1 MRIGFAI
8 ASHRNVDELVAL
20 LEELNSAI
28 SEPALAIHHDFS
40 QAELNKKLLPTN
52 AALVEAWKPTAWGQ
66 WSLVEA
72 EIAALRLSWHMEP
85 ACEWFYL
92 ISPPDLLCIKEEEL
106 IEELRES
113 VYDAYIHHERIAEG
127 LELRPWHQ
135 TCKVRYKQETAHW
148 PYCAQYQCY
157 AGDQWFTANRRAV
170 KTILKAHDQHCLLR
184 QHLLWCS
191 EQSEVPI
198 IPDECYFATILRN
211 AKNLAVSSNNLRYID
226 WQTHN
231 GCNPKLLSNED
242 AANIRAAGA
251 HIARK
256 ADPEQRK
263 PLHEQL
269 LRYSDR

>member
-8 ASHRNVDELVAL
+8 TSYNNTKELSTLLDEL
-20 LEELNSAI
+20 NDAI

-40 QAELNKKLLPTN
+40 QAELSRNHLPAN
-52 AALVEAWKPTAWGQ
+52 AKLVEDWQPTAWGQ

-72 EIAALRLSWHMEP
+72 EIAALRQAWHTEP

-92 ISPPDLLCIKEEEL
+92 ISPADLLCIKEKQL

-135 TCKVRYKQETAHW
+135 TCKARYKQETAHW
-148 PYCAQYQCY
+148 PYSAQYQCY
-157 AGDQWFTANRRAV
+157 AGDQWFTANRKAV
-170 KTILKAHDQHCLLR
+170 ETILNAHDQHCLLR
-184 QHLLWCS
+184 QHLEWCS
-191 EQSEVPI
+191 EQSEAPI

-231 GCNPKLLSNED
+231 GCSPKLLSSED

-251 HIARK
+251 HFARK
-256 ADPEQRK
+256 ADPGQRK
-263 PLHEQL
+263 ALHEQL
-269 LRYSDR
+269 MNHTQR